1 MAKNALVTALE
12 SLKPASSA
20 NRPKV
25 VVLFGDQPEVLEAIR
40 EARRR
45 KCSFVQIAKTLSTPD
60 NPISETAV
68 KSWLAM
74 QGID

>member
-60 NPISETAV
+60 NPISETAI
-68 KSWLAM
+68 KSWLTS